1 MVLTEAAGDA
11 ELVPWD
17 EREFGHPRFITGVT
31 SKFPISR
38 IGSKAARKGHIPIKR
53 QIALLTLN
61 RKVALMLF
69 QPRPNYLAHR
79 TYHDLQNM

>member
-38 IGSKAARKGHIPIKR
+38 IGSKGRI
-53 QIALLTLN
+53 QLLESIGLTDNEVGTCSRSDLN
-61 RKVALMLF
+61 SDREL
-69 QPRPNYLAHR
+69 
-79 TYHDLQNM
+79 

>member
-1 MVLTEAAGDA
+1 MLSWCFGMVESFVIVA
-11 ELVPWD
+11 
-17 EREFGHPRFITGVT
+17 PRFITGVT
-31 SKFPISR
+31 SKLPTSR
-38 IGSKAARKGHIPIKR
+38 IGSKAAPKGHIPIER

-79 TYHDLQNM
+79 TYHHLQNM